1 MTAKGSTEEA
11 IKEVSRK
18 EISNPCIQ
26 VKLDVAS
33 KNVLNAEV
41 LDEESRSD
49 IRALLSVYP
58 DDYKFQRKALHAPEN
73 APEIQK
79 LD

>member
-11 IKEVSRK
+11 IKEASRK

-33 KNVLNAEV
+33 KNVPDAEV

-49 IRALLSVYP
+49 ISALLSMYP
-58 DDYKFQRKALHAPEN
+58 DDYRFQKRLSF
-73 APEIQK
+73 
-79 LD
+79 L